1 MRWRLWHKIIVLIL
15 FPVAGVLVVMLREL
29 NNLHIITNKI
39 GIIEAIDD
47 INITFLEVRRY
58 EKNIMLFSDEEN
70 LLIFNKY
77 FAEFKSRLDTAKQ
90 EVLSEINLSNYNHLL
105 QIIESYNSD
114 MEKVIKNIKRK
125 SKLIDEMRPLGRQLI
140 SESINKSL
148 VLELRRHEKNYIIYK
163 DNFSI
168 ANVHEMSKQVAEG
181 EPRLEYVIRAYM
193 ETFKELIN
201 TIESESAVLSR
212 LRGYARNIERT
223 IVDVLTKERSD
234 IANLLNRFKMYFLLS
249 IGFLIFIIIV
259 TGYFVAGNIVKTLR
273 KIEMSFKDLSTN
285 DTFSSVAVVDGT
297 YEFYNFIQEYNRAV
311 MKLKAITEES
321 KNKINELEK
330 LNNEI
335 LIKQS
340 SLIEMKK
347 DAAIRLLAG
356 EIAHEMNN
364 PLSSVTSL
372 LLVLDED
379 IPVED
384 PRKQLIHLMLND
396 NNRCHNILN
405 NIVDF
410 ARKENL
416 KVHKVNIKQLI
427 YETVEIVNRMSGEIS
442 LNAGDEKNVDFN
454 IHLND
459 MPDAVLLDPVLI
471 QQAFVNILTNAYI
484 HSPLLGTV
492 YILGKTH
499 ENMIEISVKDEG
511 DGISKEILPHIFE
524 PFFSTRKEEGGHG
537 LGLSITKKIIEKH
550 MGSISVQTGEGH
562 GTTFTVK
569 LPLIVF
575 PSYTC

>member
-58 EKNIMLFSDEEN
+58 EKNIILFSDEEN

-550 MGSISVQTGEGH
+550 MGSISVKTGEGH